1 MPPNYIEAWS
11 NLTNEEIDLVIERAK
26 NGIGVLSDEP
36 RNRCPERSRPSKPKD
51 ESGPFMPTDWYGN
64 EVTNDAFP
72 KYVNMWFTNAEI
84 KSVLVKLVKDVYGFD
99 VEENGI
105 AFEVDRDQ
113 FCLTGAS
120 VNIKIA
126 PKS

>member
-1 MPPNYIEAWS
+1 
-11 NLTNEEIDLVIERAK
+11 
-26 NGIGVLSDEP
+26 
-36 RNRCPERSRPSKPKD
+36 
-51 ESGPFMPTDWYGN
+51 MPTDWYGN